1 MINLAYWPPV
11 KRMIKNQRSAPNRSV
26 AGGYAVC
33 SLDSSIIAVRTL
45 QRLEADTGQNES
57 GLPQTTT
64 LRYRQL
70 SGRDLICNSIEQE
83 ERTNKAWS
91 KNHGDAVLLET
102 ETDLEDVEGLAESE
116 IFWGIRF
123 VFGRNRRPRQVL
135 RTIYFKID

>member
-83 ERTNKAWS
+83 AGPRMQEQIRPTS
-91 KNHGDAVLLET
+91 LFET
-102 ETDLEDVEGLAESE
+102 GFHLFLFPFQS
-116 IFWGIRF
+116 
-123 VFGRNRRPRQVL
+123 
-135 RTIYFKID
+135 